1 MVDSSSDALSRFLAD
16 LDAERAKAAPQ
27 PARDEPEWL
36 RGIERHLQIVAPP
49 PAREMERL
57 TVQEARGRI
66 RSGIRDYLAEDNAG
80 EMLLVQAVAGVG
92 KTTIAVQTCEEMV
105 EKSRARVLYA
115 GPRHDFFVDLM
126 AIARHPDWWYEWLPR
141 RDESDDHP
149 ANCQHFAA
157 MNTWL
162 AKGYRAMDF
171 CQRVCGWDYVG
182 RYCGYHAQRKRAEP
196 IIYGM
201 HEHVVLGHPFAF
213 GVVVGDE
220 SPITKVCQEWNI
232 PAANVMIP
240 GLDPD
245 DRLTHILHELHALAS
260 QGTTVRTDALIMLLG
275 GAESVASACED
286 TVIPLDPEFTVPDI
300 RVAEDVER
308 VPYLHLFPLV
318 TLLKRAAGML
328 MRGGQPADRLRLV
341 GGSLQMLLRRQLNE
355 RLPTRMVWLDATA
368 NARLYSAAFQRPV
381 RVLDAQVRL
390 RGQVIQVY
398 DRANGKASLLEKD
411 GTQTHQ
417 VGQAGVL
424 IGEIVKRQG
433 YIRPA
438 VITFMGC
445 QDAMGVEEVGHFYAA
460 RGTNQYEGCDA
471 LFVVGTPMP
480 PPGKLLDQARMV
492 FWERDLEFV
501 APWITQLKQYRYV
514 DPDDGQGRAYPVA
527 GYWDDPDLSAILW
540 SMREAEIIQTAH
552 RVRPINVAC
561 DVWLLTNIPLDELPP
576 DQLVSMR
583 DCMGAPLGVNIFLWH
598 KVIEA
603 AEMLDEEF
611 GGVTADALAE
621 RTGVS
626 RPTARKYMD
635 VLVGTGEWVEQIT
648 RRGKGGGACRPSRT
662 LRKA

>member
-1 MVDSSSDALSRFLAD
+1 MADSLTRFIAG
-16 LDAERAKAAPQ
+16 LDAERARASPQ
-27 PARDEPEWL
+27 PERDEPEWL

-57 TVQEARGRI
+57 TVQEARARI
-66 RSGIRDYLAEDNAG
+66 RTGIRAYLAEENAS

-92 KTTIAVQTCEEMV
+92 KTTIAVLTCEEMV
-105 EKSRARVLYA
+105 EQSRARVLYA

-141 RDESDDHP
+141 RDETDDHP

-162 AKGYRAMDF
+162 AKGYKAMDF

-182 RYCGYHAQRKRAEP
+182 RYCVYHAQRKRSEP

-220 SPITKVCQEWNI
+220 SPIAKVCHEWNI
-232 PAANVMIP
+232 PAANVMVP
-240 GLDPD
+240 GLAPD
-245 DRLTHILHELHALAS
+245 SRLAHLVHQLHTLAS
-260 QGTTVRTDALIMLLG
+260 QGTTIRTDGLIALLG
-275 GAESVASACED
+275 GAEAVARVCEEVD
-286 TVIPLDPEFTVPDI
+286 VPNAPQYVVPDI
-300 RVAEDVER
+300 SVPADVER
-308 VPYLHLFPLV
+308 APYLHLFPLV
-318 TLLKRAAGML
+318 TLLKRAAGVL
-328 MRGGQPADRLRLV
+328 VRGGQPADRLRLV
-341 GGSLQMLLRRQLNE
+341 GGALQMLLRRQLNE
-355 RLPTRMVWLDATA
+355 RLPRRMVWLDATA
-368 NARLYSAAFQRPV
+368 NARLYSAAFQRQV
-381 RVLDAQVRL
+381 RVLDAQVQM
-390 RGQVIQVY
+390 RGRVIQVY

-411 GTQTHQ
+411 GTQTTR

-424 IGEIVKRQG
+424 VGEIVKRQG
-433 YIRPA
+433 YKRPA

-445 QDAMGVEEVGHFYAA
+445 QDAMGIEEVGHFYAA

-480 PPGKLLDQARMV
+480 SPGSLLDQARMV
-492 FWERDLEFV
+492 FWDRDAEFT
-501 APWITQLKQYRYV
+501 APWITQIKQYRYV
-514 DPDDGQGRAYPVA
+514 DPEDGQGRAYPVA

-552 RVRPINVAC
+552 RVRPISVAC

-598 KVIEA
+598 RFMEA
-603 AEMLDEEF
+603 VEALVQEQ
-611 GGVTADALAE
+611 GVATQAALAE
-621 RTGVS
+621 RMGAS
-626 RPTARKYMD
+626 RPTIRKYTD
-635 VLVGTGEWVEQIT
+635 ALLATGEWIEGLIP
-648 RRGKGGGACRPSRT
+648 RGKGGGSGARARGLSRG
-662 LRKA
+662 